1 MSEANDLAKYI
12 CTFLNDLDWVV
23 WRNNSGQI
31 KTSGY
36 VVHLSPDGLGDVIGF
51 DPRGH
56 FVHIEIKIGADK
68 IRPKQAIMMA
78 RIAVTKHGIVG
89 VITSEKQFHEWF
101 HNCLRIG

>member
-12 CTFLNDLDWVV
+12 CTYLNDLDWVV

-31 KTSGY
+31 KTGSY
-36 VVHLSPDGLGDVIGF
+36 MVRLSPKDNGDVIGH

-56 FVHIEIKIGADK
+56 YVHIEIKIGDDELTLGQTSRLYNVA
-68 IRPKQAIMMA
+68 A
-78 RIAVTKHGIVG
+78 TKHGIVG

-101 HNCLRIG
+101 DTCLRIG